1 MIESLGEAGVSDTL
15 WTALLALQ
23 GEAIHI
29 QKNAEAAIESKTGR
43 SYKFKYAT
51 LAKVHSVVLPR
62 LDHYKLLWL
71 TEPTG
76 TTLKYRLRHIP
87 SDQEIG
93 GEIEFPQAV
102 TPQSYGAWVSYL
114 RRYALMSV
122 LNLVPTETDNDA
134 QPRVERAASDR
145 KLTQAQTAKIVEAI
159 TSAEPMIPNFD
170 LFLTAAGVS
179 TNRDDWTQATAF
191 KIRQALDARKTNA
204 ES

>member
-1 MIESLGEAGVSDTL
+1 MTDPDEPGTL

-76 TTLKYRLRHIP
+76 AALKYRLRHIP

-122 LNLVPTETDNDA
+122 LNLVPTETDTDGKPAPAPRMSAA
-134 QPRVERAASDR
+134 QR
-145 KLTQAQTAKIVEAI
+145 KAFITELDTLGAKAPLV
-159 TSAEPMIPNFD
+159 
-170 LFLTAAGVS
+170 LTAAGVS
-179 TNRDDWTQATAF
+179 TRSSDWTPDDAV
-191 KIRQALDARKTNA
+191 KIRQALDRKDTP
-204 ES
+204 S